1 MDRWAN
7 QGCLD
12 VAERPGCC
20 GVLRPPRQ
28 LGGADVLVV
37 GLDPP
42 DVAAALSHSRP
53 TVISAKRGVGK
64 LTPAEPQD
72 CADPMSPMQLLTM
85 NNAAAK
91 AIRGSQRDKGI
102 VGCRLR
108 RGGRFGGMAGH
119 PEGVPTIL
127 ASLAFAWPARPVAAF
142 RQKTTGPSSPAE
154 PIGAITADG
163 RPGRCGP
170 GEPSV
175 AGPPSTDDY
184 Q

>member
-1 MDRWAN
+1 
-7 QGCLD
+7 
-12 VAERPGCC
+12 
-20 GVLRPPRQ
+20 LRPPRQ

-53 TVISAKRGVGK
+53 TVINAKRGVGK

-119 PEGVPTIL
+119 PEGHPLSWLV
-127 ASLAFAWPARPVAAF
+127 WPSRDPL
-142 RQKTTGPSSPAE
+142 GPGPHSVRR
-154 PIGAITADG
+154 
-163 RPGRCGP
+163 RPGRAVPRNLSVPLRPTAGP
-170 GEPSV
+170 GG
-175 AGPPSTDDY
+175 AGPASRQSPGPPPRMTTSNAGDHRFRGRSRRAGAG
-184 Q
+184 

>member
-53 TVISAKRGVGK
+53 TVINAKRGVGK

-119 PEGVPTIL
+119 PEGASIIL
-127 ASLAFAWPARPVAAF
+127 ASLAFA
-142 RQKTTGPSSPAE
+142 
-154 PIGAITADG
+154 
-163 RPGRCGP
+163 
-170 GEPSV
+170 
-175 AGPPSTDDY
+175 
-184 Q
+184 